1 MTAFAIIVYE
11 THMNSGSRMNISILS
26 VKFMNTFFGGSC
38 NMTKHMSSI
47 WSSRVICWQSL
58 SVTFLFWIRLNAA
71 PLFKECCL
79 LGDFTI
85 NRNKYFQ
92 QKWREIILPLNHG
105 EFYSCFIWL
114 FKRKS
119 VISMRLVCN
128 NTEPRFFL
136 KGSPE
141 Q

>member
-1 MTAFAIIVYE
+1 MKHIW
-11 THMNSGSRMNISILS
+11 ILAPEWTFLYS
-26 VKFMNTFFGGSC
+26 V
-38 NMTKHMSSI
+38 SSL
-47 WSSRVICWQSL
+47 WTLSLEGAVTWPSTWAQYGVPRVTCWQSL
-58 SVTFLFWIRLNAA
+58 SVTFLFWIKLNAA

-128 NTEPRFFL
+128 NMEPRFFL